1 MVIHEKKN
9 IITTVINDNN
19 KPVVIFDNKTNN
31 KIINKNTIK
40 TFFAKKHMIQIVYY
54 NQ

>member
-1 MVIHEKKN
+1 MVNHEKKN

-19 KPVVIFDNKTNN
+19 KPVLIFDNKTNN

-40 TFFAKKHMIQIVYY
+40 TFFAK
-54 NQ
+54 NT